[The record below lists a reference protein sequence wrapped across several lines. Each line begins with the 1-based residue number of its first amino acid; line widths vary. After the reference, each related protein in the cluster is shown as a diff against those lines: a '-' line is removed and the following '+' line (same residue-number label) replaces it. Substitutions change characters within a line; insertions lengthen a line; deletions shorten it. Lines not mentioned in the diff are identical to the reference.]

1 MMCLLK
7 LLEVNEMYSL
17 ISMTKRHILIFLR
30 DKTAVFFSFLSVLIL
45 LTLYFLFI
53 GRQFTSGS
61 EMDLL
66 DENLKTY
73 LEYKEKSRD
82 ILERNKKLIEEKES
96 LEQIESDN
104 DE

>member
-1 MMCLLK
+1 
-7 LLEVNEMYSL
+7 MYSL

-73 LEYKEKSRD
+73 LVAGVMMGGVIVINTMSLSLGMMGSIINDMEYR
-82 ILERNKKLIEEKES
+82 KLDGFFS
-96 LEQIESDN
+96 YTS
-104 DE
+104 